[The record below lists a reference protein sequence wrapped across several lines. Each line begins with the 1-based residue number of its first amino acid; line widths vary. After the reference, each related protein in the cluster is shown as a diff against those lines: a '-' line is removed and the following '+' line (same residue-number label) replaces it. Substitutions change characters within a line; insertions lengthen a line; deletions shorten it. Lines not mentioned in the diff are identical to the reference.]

1 MITPKELVGLL
12 PPTFDPD
19 YIDGAVVPYLLSSQ
33 YAGERPALPLIDL
46 ALSKENAAPPHFWG
60 MLYDGWAPNPEEEG
74 VTVFIQG
81 YERRGPDNERKKIY
95 ASATTPDLYAAKY
108 AGKVRRFLAR
118 LFDDANAGQPL
129 MQKYYADYFDL
140 YWDLHLGVT
149 GEAIPVEVRQIGAS
163 FTAVLGHW
171 FPTSEVVHENF
182 MRVRELRPVLTK
194 WIDLRVQAVI
204 DGDVPDPEATFVH
217 YWLENG
223 GGGEHFRRKDIV
235 FECFHNFLAFS
246 QWGNTVYNIMAL
258 LAPGHGDPQVRSR
271 FAQTM
276 ADGPD
281 ETDGGA
287 FTPLDRF
294 VMELFRTISPNAG
307 SLSTVATQRGL
318 QPREGA
324 VVTPHPTTSRDPR
337 HWLDPETFDPD
348 RYTAAP
354 TSADNDETRSKEVG
368 LARCPFPPAPFAVR
382 DGRRAELTNSAF
394 GAVYG
399 VVDGTPYP
407 VCDAA
412 GYAPFGFGYRRCGG
426 EHVTVEFVKEFL
438 RTVWRD
444 GIEFV
449 RLDLEQPAK
458 IPVSPRTVIDDNI
471 GFQRAQR
478 RPEDDSSGQLGGSP
492 SYVELRLR

>member
-33 YAGERPALPLIDL
+33 SIGERPVLPLIDL

-60 MLYDGWAPNPEEEG
+60 MLYDGWAPNPEEDG

-81 YERRGPDNERKKIY
+81 YEHRGPDNERKKIY
-95 ASATTPDLYAAKY
+95 ASATTPDLYVSKY

-118 LFDDANAGQPL
+118 LFDGANAGKPL
-129 MQKYYADYFDL
+129 MQTYYANYFDL

-149 GEAIPVEVRQIGAS
+149 GDDIPTEVRQIGAS

-182 MRVRELRPVLTK
+182 MRVRALRPVLK
-194 WIDLRVQAVI
+194 EWIDRRVQAVL
-204 DGDVPDPEATFVH
+204 DGDVADPEGTFAY
-217 YWLENG
+217 YWLKNG
-223 GGGEHFRRKDIV
+223 DEHFRRKDIV

-246 QWGNTVYNIMAL
+246 QWGNTVYNVMAR
-258 LAPGHGDPQVRSR
+258 LAAGHGDPGLRSR

-281 ETDGGA
+281 ETDGSA

-307 SLSTVATQRGL
+307 SLSTVAMQRGL

-324 VVTPHPTTSRDPR
+324 VVTPHLPTSQDSR
-337 HWLDPETFDPD
+337 HWSNPTEFDPD
-348 RYTAAP
+348 RYKVAP
-354 TSADNDETRSKEVG
+354 TSADNAETRSKEVG

-399 VVDGTPYP
+399 VVDDTPYP

-426 EHVTVEFVKEFL
+426 EQLTIEFVKEFL

-449 RLDLEQPAK
+449 RLDVEQPAK
-458 IPVSPRTVIDDNI
+458 IPVSPRTVIDDNV
-471 GFQRAQR
+471 GFQRA
-478 RPEDDSSGQLGGSP
+478 E
-492 SYVELRLR
+492 

>member
-33 YAGERPALPLIDL
+33 SIGERPALPLIDL

-60 MLYDGWAPNPEEEG
+60 MLYDGWAPNPEEDG

-81 YERRGPDNERKKIY
+81 YEHRGPDNERKKIY
-95 ASATTPDLYAAKY
+95 ASATTPDLCAAKY
-108 AGKVRRFLAR
+108 VPKIRKFLGR
-118 LFDDANAGQPL
+118 LFDGANAGKPL
-129 MQKYYADYFDL
+129 MDRYYADYFDL
-140 YWDLHLGVT
+140 YWDLHLGAT
-149 GEAIPVEVRQIGAS
+149 GEDIPAEVRQIGAS

-182 MRVRELRPVLTK
+182 MRVRELRPVLK
-194 WIDLRVQAVI
+194 EWIDRRVQAVL
-204 DGDVPDPEATFVH
+204 DGDVADPEGTFAY
-217 YWLENG
+217 YWLKN
-223 GGGEHFRRKDIV
+223 GGEHFRRKDIV

-246 QWGNTVYNIMAL
+246 QWGNTVYNVMAR
-258 LAPGHGDPQVRSR
+258 LAAGHGDPGLRSR

-281 ETDGGA
+281 ETDGVA

-294 VMELFRTISPNAG
+294 VMELFRTISPHAG
-307 SLSTVATQRGL
+307 SLSTVAMQRGL

-324 VVTPHPTTSRDPR
+324 VVTPHLPTSQDSR
-337 HWLDPETFDPD
+337 HWSNPTEFDPD
-348 RYTAAP
+348 RYKVAP
-354 TSADNDETRSKEVG
+354 TSADNAEARSKEVG

-399 VVDGTPYP
+399 VVDDTPYP

-426 EHVTVEFVKEFL
+426 EQLTIEFVKEFL

-449 RLDLEQPAK
+449 RLDVEQPAK
-458 IPVSPRTVIDDNI
+458 IPVSPRTVIDDNV
-471 GFQRAQR
+471 GFQRA
-478 RPEDDSSGQLGGSP
+478 E
-492 SYVELRLR
+492 